1 MSWRC
6 TSGKRRTSTRRC
18 LKGAWSG
25 RVSLEDVR
33 IDTDGSVT
41 QDGEQ
46 GPNETKTGRIR
57 PSAKSPLAV
66 PRLPL
71 GKVQEVVH
79 GRVQAMG
86 DPDRAGSG
94 LAPHRRLH
102 PCLALAGERS
112 LAGAHGAG
120 AIRGPSEA
128 RTQPC

>member
-1 MSWRC
+1 MSCRC
-6 TSGKRRTSTRRC
+6 RSGKRRTSTRRG

-25 RVSLEDVR
+25 RISLKGVR
-33 IDTDGSVT
+33 IDTHGSVT

-46 GPNETKTGRIR
+46 GPSGTKIGRIR

-94 LAPHRRLH
+94 WLLTAGYTLA
-102 PCLALAGERS
+102 S
-112 LAGAHGAG
+112 LSRASAAW
-120 AIRGPSEA
+120 RA
-128 RTQPC
+128 RTAPVQVEAKRSPHDRV